1 MLSEPPKTKLNSLAS
16 EIITESN
23 KFNLTGYSDTNK
35 FFNEQIDDCI
45 EAYRVCEK
53 LLGKRIIDV
62 GSGAGIPGLVWA
74 IISGREVWNIDSN
87 RKKVKFQNEFISKH
101 EILNATTEHNR
112 IENIKIL
119 TSDTLVCKAFS
130 SIFKTLQ
137 LIGKKQ
143 PKNILF
149 LKKNDEKTNLEILEA
164 KPLLY
169 HYKIYPYKS
178 NLGEMCVVEAYDS
191 KNCNN

>member
-1 MLSEPPKTKLNSLAS
+1 MLSEPLNTKLNSLAS
-16 EIITESN
+16 EIITKS
-23 KFNLTGYSDTNK
+23 KKHNLTGYTDKNK

-45 EAYRVCEK
+45 EAYKTCEK
-53 LLGKRIIDV
+53 FLGKRIIDV

-74 IISGREVWNIDSN
+74 IISDKEVWSVDSN
-87 RKKVKFQNEFISKH
+87 RKKVKFQNEFIAGQ
-101 EILNATTEHNR
+101 EILNAIAEHSR

-119 TSDTLVCKAFS
+119 ATDSLICKAFS
-130 SIFKTLQ
+130 SIKKTLQ
-137 LIGKKQ
+137 LVGDKQ

-169 HYKIYPYKS
+169 HYKIHPYKS
-178 NLGEMCVVEAYDS
+178 NLGDMCVVEAYDS
-191 KNCNN
+191 KNSNN

>member
-1 MLSEPPKTKLNSLAS
+1 MLSEQTKTTLNSLAS
-16 EIITESN
+16 EIITES
-23 KFNLTGYSDTNK
+23 KKYNLTGYTEINK

-45 EAYRVCEK
+45 EAYKACEK

-62 GSGAGIPGLVWA
+62 GSGAGIPGLVWS
-74 IISGREVWNIDSN
+74 IISGREAWNIDSN

-101 EILNATTEHNR
+101 GISNVSTEHNR

-130 SIFKTLQ
+130 SIVKALQ

-149 LKKNDEKTNLEILEA
+149 LKKNDEKTKLEILEA
-164 KPLLY
+164 EPLLY